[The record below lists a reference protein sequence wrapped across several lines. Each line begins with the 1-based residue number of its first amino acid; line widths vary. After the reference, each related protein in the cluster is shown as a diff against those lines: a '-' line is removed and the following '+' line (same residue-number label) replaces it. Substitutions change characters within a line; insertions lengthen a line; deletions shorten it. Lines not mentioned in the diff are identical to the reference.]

1 MKVVIQRV
9 KKASVHIDKQEV
21 AAIQIGLLLFLG
33 IHENDTEEDLAW
45 LSSKRV
51 NLRLFADENGQMNL
65 SVKENEIL
73 LVSQFTLYANTKK
86 GNRPSF
92 ISAAKPDK
100 AIPLYEKMI
109 SQLQAD
115 LGKSIKTGVF
125 GADMQIE
132 LVNDGPVTIVIDTL
146 NKE

>member
-1 MKVVIQRV
+1 M
-9 KKASVHIDKQEV
+9 HIANSEV
-21 AAIQIGLLLFLG
+21 AAIQSGLLLFLG

-45 LSSKRV
+45 LSSKIV
-51 NLRLFADENGQMNL
+51 NLRIFADEKGQMNL
-65 SVKENEIL
+65 SVKETENEIL
-73 LVSQFTLYANTKK
+73 LVSLFTLYANTKK

-92 ISAAKPDK
+92 ILAAKPEK

-109 SQLQAD
+109 KQIQAE
-115 LGKSIKTGVF
+115 LGKPIKTGVF

-132 LVNDGPVTIVIDTL
+132 LVNDGPVTIIIDSL

>member
-45 LSSKRV
+45 LSSKIV
-51 NLRLFADENGQMNL
+51 NLRIFADENGQMNL

-92 ISAAKPDK
+92 ISAAKPEK

-109 SQLQAD
+109 KQLQD
-115 LGKSIKTGVF
+115 DIGNPIKTGVF

-132 LVNDGPVTIVIDTL
+132 LINDGPVTIIIDTQ